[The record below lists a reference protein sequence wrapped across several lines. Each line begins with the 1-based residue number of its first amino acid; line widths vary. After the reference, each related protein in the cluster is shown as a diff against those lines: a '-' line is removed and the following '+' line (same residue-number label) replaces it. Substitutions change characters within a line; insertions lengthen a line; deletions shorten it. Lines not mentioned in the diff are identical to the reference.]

1 MCIYELFKINPESS
15 DMESTNIFIF
25 DSLDPLFFLI
35 QFRKNAVH
43 VVDKHYPME
52 TES

>member
-1 MCIYELFKINPESS
+1 
-15 DMESTNIFIF
+15 MESTDIFIF
-25 DSLDPLFFLI
+25 DALDPLFFLI